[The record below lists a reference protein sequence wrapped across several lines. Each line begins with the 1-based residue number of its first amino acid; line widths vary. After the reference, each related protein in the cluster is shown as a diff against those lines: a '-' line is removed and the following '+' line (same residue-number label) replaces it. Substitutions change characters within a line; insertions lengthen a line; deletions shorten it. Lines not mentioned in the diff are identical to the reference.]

1 MIDYKKMFD
10 TLKEEV
16 EKVLR
21 QDIRTMG
28 SCADEKWFHK
38 KQLRE
43 IAQLISLPEF
53 SPAELERLTYVHDG
67 NFKKIKLW
75 E

>member
-10 TLKEEV
+10 TLKEEI
-16 EKVLR
+16 EKVLK

-43 IAQLISLPEF
+43 IAQLISLPKY
-53 SPAELERLTYVHDG
+53 SPAELNGLEYVWDG
-67 NFKKIKLW
+67 EIVEVDLW

>member
-10 TLKEEV
+10 TLKEEI

-21 QDIRTMG
+21 QDIRIMG

-53 SPAELERLTYVHDG
+53 SPAELNGLEYVWDG
-67 NFKKIKLW
+67 EIVEVDLW